1 MEPRADRQP
10 EYAIY
15 VGRMGMGTSRSLA
28 SARRRARRAA
38 REEVAWY
45 GTVRW
50 AVRDQAGRVV
60 ADGIESAQ

>member
-38 REEVAWY
+38 REEAVWY
-45 GTVRW
+45 GMVRW
-50 AVRDQAGRVV
+50 AVHDASGRLV
-60 ADGIESAQ
+60 ADGIETA